1 MKSGG
6 RMTYLKKI
14 KVAEKARNEAEEMK
28 AKKDK
33 NRPKLD
39 FI

>member
-1 MKSGG
+1 
-6 RMTYLKKI
+6 MTYLKKI

-28 AKKDK
+28 AKKGK
-33 NRPKLD
+33 NIPKLD